1 MGLKEDIKE
10 LETSKEDFNKQL
22 LEQRDETAELTVK
35 LKTEIDSGNKLKILS
50 KERQDEI
57 TRLNES
63 RELLETIVEEKE
75 RKISCLK
82 EDIKELETSKEGFG
96 KQSQQQRVETAK
108 ITLNLKTEIDLSN
121 KVKIL
126 SKERQDEIKMLYE
139 MVELL
144 EARAGENEN
153 ELICNTQTI
162 SCLKEDIK
170 ELETSKEDFDKQLL
184 HQRAETSELTLKL
197 NTVIESGNNLKILS
211 KENQDEIIRLNESRD
226 LLEAS
231 IEEKEKELIF
241 SIQTISSLKEDIK
254 HYKMNHD
261 CDLIKIEEVNHNL
274 TCVKDDL
281 SSSHNQI
288 TILTNE
294 IECKI
299 DVQEKLKLINIQNE
313 DEIHRLEDTLSI
325 TRIDLE
331 GNQLERKLLDDRVSN
346 IREELQKKV
355 ISLQAELKLKSEKL
369 DNRNHEL
376 NSMKHQFDQLIEK
389 SSDSSDKII
398 VLEEAKK
405 EKKKVLLMNKLLNTS
420 IDSMK

>member
-1 MGLKEDIKE
+1 MG
-10 LETSKEDFNKQL
+10 
-22 LEQRDETAELTVK
+22 
-35 LKTEIDSGNKLKILS
+35 
-50 KERQDEI
+50 
-57 TRLNES
+57 
-63 RELLETIVEEKE
+63 
-75 RKISCLK
+75 
-82 EDIKELETSKEGFG
+82 
-96 KQSQQQRVETAK
+96 
-108 ITLNLKTEIDLSN
+108 
-121 KVKIL
+121 
-126 SKERQDEIKMLYE
+126 
-139 MVELL
+139 
-144 EARAGENEN
+144 AGENEN
-153 ELICNTQTI
+153 ELICSTQTI

-184 HQRAETSELTLKL
+184 HQRDETSELTLKL
-197 NTVIESGNNLKILS
+197 NTV
-211 KENQDEIIRLNESRD
+211 NESRN

-231 IEEKEKELIF
+231 IEEKEKELMS

-346 IREELQKKV
+346 IREELQEKV

-376 NSMKHQFDQLIEK
+376 NSMKNQFDQLIEK

-405 EKKKVLLMNKLLNTS
+405 EKKKS
-420 IDSMK
+420 IINE

>member
-1 MGLKEDIKE
+1 MGL
-10 LETSKEDFNKQL
+10 
-22 LEQRDETAELTVK
+22 
-35 LKTEIDSGNKLKILS
+35 
-50 KERQDEI
+50 
-57 TRLNES
+57 
-63 RELLETIVEEKE
+63 
-75 RKISCLK
+75 
-82 EDIKELETSKEGFG
+82 
-96 KQSQQQRVETAK
+96 
-108 ITLNLKTEIDLSN
+108 
-121 KVKIL
+121 
-126 SKERQDEIKMLYE
+126 
-139 MVELL
+139 
-144 EARAGENEN
+144 EASAGENEN

-162 SCLKEDIK
+162 SCLKEDIN

-184 HQRAETSELTLKL
+184 HQRDETSELTLKL
-197 NTVIESGNNLKILS
+197 NTVIESGNNLKISS
-211 KENQDEIIRLNESRD
+211 KEN
-226 LLEAS
+226 
-231 IEEKEKELIF
+231 ELVS

-254 HYKMNHD
+254 LYKMNHD

-369 DNRNHEL
+369 DNRNHE
-376 NSMKHQFDQLIEK
+376 
-389 SSDSSDKII
+389 
-398 VLEEAKK
+398 
-405 EKKKVLLMNKLLNTS
+405 
-420 IDSMK
+420 